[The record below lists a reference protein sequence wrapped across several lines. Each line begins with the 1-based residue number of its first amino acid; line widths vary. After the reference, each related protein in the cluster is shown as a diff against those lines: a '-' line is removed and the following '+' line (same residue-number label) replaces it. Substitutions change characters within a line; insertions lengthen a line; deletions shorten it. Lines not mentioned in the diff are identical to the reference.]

1 MALDNFLAVG
11 IGLPVRFV
19 LSAMNGVCDC
29 AAAAFRE
36 VELGAGGL

>member
-1 MALDNFLAVG
+1 MALDNLSAVG

-19 LSAMNGVCDC
+19 LSVMNGVSNC